1 MGSVVNASVE
11 TLLMGPLTVFAT
23 LALLETP
30 SLCALVRLYDSNSTN
45 GAVYH
50 HGLQY
55 SCQNQE

>member
-1 MGSVVNASVE
+1 MVHVLNASVE

-30 SLCALVRLYDSNSTN
+30 SPPALVRSVLYDSNSTN

-55 SCQNQE
+55 IT